1 VRRLAPF
8 IGHKRTHTPKLS
20 YTSCQLELEPSKQS
34 ERKGPPSLDWR
45 RVRARQP
52 RPTEA
57 PGACAGRRGETDGQR
72 AFRLVRRAPSAIA
85 RRVGVARRT
94 CLNTVHALYAWGC
107 PARHVYAACWHVLL
121 TYLPARTCLLTFHS
135 TGVTSQW
142 NTTLHPHDSHVSIG
156 HLSPLR
162 ARCFALAW
170 CHQRTECPPRRA
182 TQHHPSVV

>member
-1 VRRLAPF
+1 VRRLAPHNS
-8 IGHKRTHTPKLS
+8 HKRTHTLLVNLNSNPASRANGKAHPHS
-20 YTSCQLELEPSKQS
+20 TGVAF
-34 ERKGPPSLDWR
+34 ERGSRDPPRHRVHARADAERDR
-45 RVRARQP
+45 RTASVSS
-52 RPTEA
+52 
-57 PGACAGRRGETDGQR
+57 
-72 AFRLVRRAPSAIA
+72 RRAPSAIA

-121 TYLPARTCLLTFHS
+121 TYLPARTCLLTSHS